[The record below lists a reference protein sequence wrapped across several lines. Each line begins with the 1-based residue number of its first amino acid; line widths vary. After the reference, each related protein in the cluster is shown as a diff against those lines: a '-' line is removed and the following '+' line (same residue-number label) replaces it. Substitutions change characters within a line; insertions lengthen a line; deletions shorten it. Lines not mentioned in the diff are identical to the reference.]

1 MDGWYRWSNR
11 KNDQNRYRYEKH
23 TLGRIYYETLEEQ
36 QDFADENNFG
46 TFDCLKLLEQVGN
59 GNIKPEQLQL
69 KM

>member
-36 QDFADENNFG
+36 QDFADENNSR
-46 TFDCLKLLEQVGN
+46 TFDFLKFLEQVGN
-59 GNIKPEQLQL
+59 GSVKPEQLQL